1 MFDLKYNIG
10 DTIDNAN
17 GWKLHVYE
25 WRFKKVGVDRYEIEY
40 LVEDDL
46 HHDFWGTTT
55 ELENL

>member
-1 MFDLKYNIG
+1 MKYNIG

-46 HHDFWGTTT
+46 HHDFWGTAT